1 MRIKLSTPPVWKLLG
16 GRDSQSSL
24 LSTDVKENLKGNQMS
39 VSESIRARLRSEGVR
54 FYANDNISSYLTDND
69 RDALI
74 AELTEKFEGVLDSLI
89 IDREN
94 DPNSKGTPKRLAKMY
109 INEIM
114 SGRYDAPP
122 PVTAFPNDDVDNR
135 YGGMITVRA
144 ELLSMC
150 SHHHQPVK
158 GVAYIGLLPSMK
170 VIGLSKY
177 ARIAQHC
184 ARRGTLQ
191 EELTKM
197 IADEIVAH
205 TGSKDVAV
213 YIQATHGCM
222 ENRGVCA
229 HSSLTQTT
237 ELRGQFFNP
246 SVKNEFLD
254 YIKMQQQFAGNRT

>member
-1 MRIKLSTPPVWKLLG
+1 MYISLGTLLERKEKVMAKNISDKIKSKL
-16 GRDSQSSL
+16 
-24 LSTDVKENLKGNQMS
+24 K
-39 VSESIRARLRSEGVR
+39 SEGVR
-54 FYANDNISSYLTDND
+54 YFANDNISSYLTDED
-69 RDALI
+69 REGLI

-89 IDREN
+89 IDRDN
-94 DPNSKGTPKRLAKMY
+94 DPNSMGTPKRLAKMY
-109 INEIM
+109 VNEIM
-114 SGRYDAPP
+114 RGRYFDAPD
-122 PVTAFPNDDVDNR
+122 VTAFPNDDPDTR
-135 YGGMITVRA
+135 YGGMIVVRA
-144 ELLSMC
+144 ELTSMC

-158 GVAYIGLLPSMK
+158 GVAYIGLLPSTR

-191 EELTKM
+191 EELTQM
-197 IADEIVAH
+197 IADEVAKA
-205 TGSKDVAV
+205 TGSKDIAV
-213 YIQATHGCM
+213 YIQGTHGCM

>member
-1 MRIKLSTPPVWKLLG
+1 MAKISKVIRKRIEDAG
-16 GRDSQSSL
+16 
-24 LSTDVKENLKGNQMS
+24 
-39 VSESIRARLRSEGVR
+39 AR
-54 FYANDNISSYLTDND
+54 YWANDNISEFISEDEKWE
-69 RDALI
+69 LI
-74 AELTEKFEGVLDSLI
+74 DELQEKFEGVLDSLL
-89 IDREN
+89 IDRAN
-94 DPNSKGTPKRLAKMY
+94 DPNSHGTPRRLAKMY
-109 INEIM
+109 VNEIM
-114 SGRYDAPP
+114 SGRYDAAPA
-122 PVTAFPNDDVDNR
+122 VTAFPNDNADTR

-144 ELLSMC
+144 EILSMC

-158 GVAYIGLLPSMK
+158 GVCYIGILPSTK

-191 EELTKM
+191 EELTQM
-197 IADEIVAH
+197 IADEIANS
-205 TGSKDVAV
+205 TGTKDLAV

>member
-1 MRIKLSTPPVWKLLG
+1 MTISEKIKN
-16 GRDSQSSL
+16 R
-24 LSTDVKENLKGNQMS
+24 LKHNG
-39 VSESIRARLRSEGVR
+39 AR
-54 FYANDNISSYLTDND
+54 YWANDNIASFINEDEH
-69 RDALI
+69 AMLI
-74 AELTEKFEGVLDSLI
+74 DELEEKFEGVLDSLL
-89 IDREN
+89 IDRET
-94 DPNSKGTPKRLAKMY
+94 DPNSKGTAKRLAKMY

-114 SGRYDAPP
+114 SGRYEPAPD
-122 PVTAFPNDDVDNR
+122 VTAFPNDNAETR
-135 YGGMITVRA
+135 YGGMIVVRA

-158 GVAYIGLLPSMK
+158 GVAYIGLLPSTK

-177 ARIAQHC
+177 ARIAQWC

-191 EELTKM
+191 EELTQM
-197 IADEIVAH
+197 IANEIAKA
-205 TGSKDVAV
+205 TGSRDIAV